1 MCVRLVSLC
10 RWLAC
15 AVGGNGSDC
24 FLAAVLSFSAKL
36 YLLSLNLFY
45 CISLLLFKT
54 SFSTFLFSF
63 QFELMC
69 EVHPP
74 KSKHNSFQLI
84 IFDLDKIDS
93 VLQMQFIWKDQFVI
107 VYRPQLYLV

>member
-1 MCVRLVSLC
+1 MWIAKFER
-10 RWLAC
+10 RWRP
-15 AVGGNGSDC
+15 N
-24 FLAAVLSFSAKL
+24 SFSKFILL
-36 YLLSLNLFY
+36 YFFTFFL
-45 CISLLLFKT
+45 T
-54 SFSTFLFSF
+54 SFSTFLFCF

-69 EVHPP
+69 EVHLP